1 MTAAMPGIRAFERR
15 SWEDGDVPK
24 LTDEYRE
31 RRRRFIETRAFACF
45 ARDGFGGTS
54 MEDIVA
60 ATGLSAPAVY
70 RYIGSKEELIV
81 SAAVE
86 SVRQVDRA
94 MATLLDL
101 DPVPGPVAAVG
112 VMMRQFDLRTEEL
125 GFDVG
130 GLVVASWSEA
140 ARRVEVRTAAAEVRG
155 AFRTTLIQ
163 LAQAWLDNG
172 QIPAG
177 SDPAKAALA
186 ISYLLPGILVERQLT
201 GSMPEPERLMAGMAA
216 ISQSALSSPGP

>member
-1 MTAAMPGIRAFERR
+1 
-15 SWEDGDVPK
+15 VPK

-31 RRRRFIETRAFACF
+31 RRRRFIETAAFACF
-45 ARDGFGGTS
+45 ARDGFQATS

-94 MATLLDL
+94 MAALLDL
-101 DPVPGPVAAVG
+101 DPVPGPTAALG
-112 VMMRQFDLRTEEL
+112 VMMHQFDLRTAEL

-140 ARRVEVRTAAAEVRG
+140 ARRVEVRTAAAEVR
-155 AFRTTLIQ
+155 ADFRTTLIR

-172 QIPAG
+172 QIPPG

-186 ISYLLPGILVERQLT
+186 VSYLLPGILVERQLS
-201 GSMPEPERLMAGMAA
+201 GSMPAPERLMAGMAA
-216 ISQSALSSPGP
+216 ISQPGD